1 LKKGR
6 TYIFCG
12 IILPVLTAFFLFC
25 QPAWASVKG
34 VCSNCHTMHNSEGG
48 SDMVLDPL
56 GGTTWG
62 GDCQG
67 CHSQPREE
75 MLTYTCIGCHAKGTT
90 AIDSPGVLDIPQVYY
105 DGSTELA
112 AGNFKYILT
121 NGDSSGHNVHGWGMV
136 NGGPVIWPDLELD
149 EPPGYN
155 EDMDPSPFSFVSDY
169 PGVLA
174 GRQVLCAGAFGCHGN
189 RAIKSQTR
197 ATYGTHHADD
207 SVLKFGTAYDSAKQG
222 ATPGTS
228 YRFLNGVEGFEDD
241 DWEYTVSSTDHNEYA
256 GAALS
261 GARISQSEVFT
272 MSQFCASCHGNFHM
286 SGGASGTGIGD
297 SSAWIRHPTDVQ
309 IPSGASYP
317 YKDYVNYM
325 TDSGTDPDE
334 LSVRVARIDLS
345 QVETAPGNTT
355 QITDDNAAVFCL
367 SCHKAHASQ
376 YPDMLRFD
384 YEIMK
389 TGGADAGKTG
399 CFACHRDK

>member
-1 LKKGR
+1 
-6 TYIFCG
+6 
-12 IILPVLTAFFLFC
+12 
-25 QPAWASVKG
+25 
-34 VCSNCHTMHNSEGG
+34 MHNSEGG
-48 SDMVLDPL
+48 SDMVQDPL
-56 GGTTWG
+56 GGAMWG

-75 MLTYTCIGCHAKGTT
+75 MLTLTCIGCHAKEGAT

-105 DGSTELA
+105 DDTKELA
-112 AGNFKYILT
+112 AGNFKYIVT

-155 EDMDPSPFSFVSDY
+155 DDMNPSTYNFITDY
-169 PGVLA
+169 PGVVA
-174 GRQVLCAGAFGCHGN
+174 GRQVLCAGAFGCHGD
-189 RAIKSQTR
+189 RAIKSQTKSMN
-197 ATYGTHHADD
+197 GTHHADD
-207 SVLKFGTAYDSAKQG
+207 SALKFGTAYDSAQQG
-222 ATPGTS
+222 ATPGAS
-228 YRFLNGVEGFEDD
+228 YRFLNGVEGYEDD
-241 DWEYTVSSTDHNEYA
+241 EWEYNVDKDHHNEYA
-256 GAALS
+256 GADLS
-261 GARISQSEVFT
+261 ASRMSQSEVAT

-286 SGGASGTGIGD
+286 SGGAAGTGIGD

-309 IPSGASYP
+309 IPNDDP

-345 QVETAPGNTT
+345 LLPNSEPDNETE
-355 QITDDNAAVFCL
+355 ITAGNAAVFCL

-389 TGGADAGKTG
+389 TGGAEAGKTG